1 MPQPG
6 AEQGAVAARGRA
18 DIFMRHLL
26 RVPDEHS
33 RAAGRSAE
41 RLFSFSMVLS
51 GLRCLLSY
59 VVFPFVLPAIG
70 AAAAVGPAIGIP
82 VGVVALVFDA
92 MGIRRF
98 WVADHRYRWQMT
110 AIYIAVMCLVTYLVV
125 LDLVHALR

>member
-1 MPQPG
+1 
-6 AEQGAVAARGRA
+6 
-18 DIFMRHLL
+18 MRHLL
-26 RVPDEHS
+26 RVPAEHP

-82 VGVVALVFDA
+82 VGLVALVFDA

-98 WVADHRYRWQMT
+98 WVADHHYRWQMT
-110 AIYIAVMCLVTYLVV
+110 AIYVAVMCLVSYLVV